1 MSTGKASDYEPVSQ
15 RHKGPEYRGYYPGFI
30 QQFLFLR
37 PYDLAE
43 FLIVQTFKELM
54 VRLLI
59 APFVH
64 HLRLEATDLLIGQSF
79 VYSYLIRPSQTTFL
93 KMSGSRIVLYPI
105 APFERK
111 PLGLKLL

>member
-1 MSTGKASDYEPVSQ
+1 MSTGKASDYEIVSQ
-15 RHKGPEYRGYYPGFI
+15 RHKQSEHCGCYPGFI

-59 APFVH
+59 ASLCSQFS
-64 HLRLEATDLLIGQSF
+64 IGNDG
-79 VYSYLIRPSQTTFL
+79 PSHRT
-93 KMSGSRIVLYPI
+93 KPRI
-105 APFERK
+105 
-111 PLGLKLL
+111 